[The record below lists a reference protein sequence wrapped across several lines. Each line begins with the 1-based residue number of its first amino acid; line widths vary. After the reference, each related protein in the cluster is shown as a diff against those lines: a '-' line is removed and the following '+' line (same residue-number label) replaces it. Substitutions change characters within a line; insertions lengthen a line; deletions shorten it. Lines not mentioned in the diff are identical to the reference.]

1 MEKKLILGYST
12 NSMKNIILNKE
23 KQWFAFTVNNK
34 IVIEFLEES
43 RSQLILEE
51 HLDEVSV
58 SELNYIYYKTL
69 QINFLFY
76 NFYENLYLSY
86 RVLYY
91 QKMEII

>member
-51 HLDEVSV
+51 HIDEVSV
-58 SELNYIYYKTL
+58 SELNYIYYKNF
-69 QINFLFY
+69 QIHFLY
-76 NFYENLYLSY
+76 
-86 RVLYY
+86 
-91 QKMEII
+91 